1 MSVETAAETP
11 AEATVAVEPVAA
23 TEAAPAADTPA
34 EATPAA
40 QEREPD
46 GKFRRPVQPRIDELT
61 KKVRENEREAAF
73 WRARAEAAEKPVVP
87 PPEKPTPEKYDD
99 YGAYVEALA
108 DWKADEKVKAS
119 FAERDKAATEK
130 QQTETRQSTWQ
141 QRKAEAAKT
150 IPDIDAV
157 LSSSEVPVAQHVQAE
172 LLDSEFGP
180 QIAYHLD
187 KHPELAEKLNGMT
200 DKQVAREI
208 GRLESVVNPDRTLM
222 DAYIA
227 IRKSQ
232 GATFTDPGTDPEPEP
247 APVIEVKTT
256 KAPPPVKPIGQGR
269 STAVDL
275 SKASMDDYVKARVAQ
290 GASWARR

>member
-1 MSVETAAETP
+1 MSVETPDVTTPETP
-11 AEATVAVEPVAA
+11 PPADPVVPA
-23 TEAAPAADTPA
+23 TEIPPTHTPA

-40 QEREPD
+40 QERELD
-46 GKFRRPVQPRIDELT
+46 GKFRRPVQPRLDELT
-61 KKVRENEREAAF
+61 KKYRESEREAAY
-73 WRARAEAAEKPVVP
+73 WRVRAEAAEKPPAP
-87 PPEKPTPEKYDD
+87 PPEKPVPEKFDD

-108 DWKADEKVKAS
+108 DWKADEKVKSALD
-119 FAERDKAATEK
+119 ARDKQAAETK
-130 QQTETRQSTWQ
+130 QTETRQSTWQ
-141 QRKAEAAKT
+141 QRKAEAAKS

-200 DKQVAREI
+200 EKQVAREI
-208 GRLESVVNPDRTLM
+208 GRLE
-222 DAYIA
+222 
-227 IRKSQ
+227 
-232 GATFTDPGTDPEPEP
+232 ATMGTAPAPTAEEPPDPEP
-247 APVIEVKTT
+247 VVEVKTT

-269 STAVDL
+269 STAIDL

>member
-1 MSVETAAETP
+1 MSVEET
-11 AEATVAVEPVAA
+11 VVEPVAA
-23 TEAAPAADTPA
+23 AVETPPAPADAPIVEVQPKTTDRD
-34 EATPAA
+34 E
-40 QEREPD
+40 QGR
-46 GKFRRPVQPRIDELT
+46 FRNPVQPRIDELT
-61 KKVRENEREAAF
+61 RKVRENEREAAF
-73 WRARAEAAEKPVVP
+73 WRARAEAAEKPPAP
-87 PPEKPTPEKYDD
+87 PAVKPTPDKFDD
-99 YGAYVEALA
+99 YGAYVEALTEF
-108 DWKADEKVKAS
+108 KADEKVKTALDTR
-119 FAERDKAATEK
+119 EKAQAEK

-141 QRKAEAAKT
+141 TRKAEAAKS
-150 IPDIDAV
+150 IPDLDAV
-157 LSSSEVPVAQHVQAE
+157 LSASEVPLSADVQAE

-208 GRLESVVNPDRTLM
+208 GRLEATMVKAPVADPDPP
-222 DAYIA
+222 A
-227 IRKSQ
+227 
-232 GATFTDPGTDPEPEP
+232 DPDP
-247 APVIEVKTT
+247 APVVEAKTT